1 MLCFCKNLIKKS
13 IERNE
18 NIAEEQ
24 IPRTNGINS
33 PKLNE
38 PIAPFNSTMPE
49 RVIAGIPSKKDNFA
63 ADCLS
68 QPVIKAVVI
77 VIPDLETPG
86 IKASDWDNPIKR
98 PSKIFISS
106 SVLERFPNCSAK
118 SISKDMRIDTNAIEG
133 IDLTIDTS

>member
-13 IERNE
+13 IEINE
-18 NIAEEQ
+18 VIADEQ
-24 IPRTNGINS
+24 IPITKGITS
-33 PKLNE
+33 LKVNE
-38 PIAPFNSTMPE
+38 PIAPFNSTIPE
-49 RVIAGIPSKKDNFA
+49 RVIAGMPSKKVNFA

-106 SVLERFPNCSAK
+106 SVLKRFPSSSAK